1 MNTATLEAPTALKAE
16 PLRPVVFHYH
26 SKADITRSIVTGE
39 PVAALCG
46 KTSAV
51 SDGNPGK
58 HRGGTAIV
66 CPACLS
72 IYDGLR
78 ADD

>member
-1 MNTATLEAPTALKAE
+1 MTTTILEAPVSIQSAQQ
-16 PLRPVVFHYH
+16 RPVVFHYH
-26 SKADITRSIVTGE
+26 TKADITRSIVTGE

-46 KTSAV
+46 KTSTV

-58 HRGGTAIV
+58 YRGGAAIV